1 MRCPYC
7 GDEANRVID
16 SRLGREGS
24 EIRRRREC
32 EECGRRFTT
41 RERVEEIYPKV
52 VKRDERREEY
62 DREKLLAGVQKACQK
77 RPVSADA
84 IERLVDRLEKRLQ
97 ESGEREVASAWLGE
111 RTLEELC
118 ALDPIAAAR
127 FASVFRGFESA
138 ADYAAFFASLADRRP
153 ERAPEPAAPAS
164 AGRPGG
170 PGRG

>member
-62 DREKLLAGVQKACQK
+62 DREKLLAGVQKACEK

-97 ESGEREVASAWLGE
+97 ECGEREVASAWLGE

-118 ALDPIAAAR
+118 GLDPIAAAR

-138 ADYAAFFASLADRRP
+138 ADYAAFFASLAERRP
-153 ERAPEPAAPAS
+153 ARAQEPPAPAA